1 MPKLVRDKIP
11 EIIRQ
16 NDGVEP
22 KIRIVSDN
30 AEFQNV
36 LDVKLDEEIGEFRN
50 APDKES
56 RAEEIADVMEVLIAL
71 AARDGYSSEQ
81 IEEIR
86 LQKLAKR

>member
-1 MPKLVRDKIP
+1 MSKLIRDKIP

-22 KIRIVSDN
+22 KIRIVSDSV
-30 AEFQNV
+30 EFQSV
-36 LDVKLDEEIGEFRN
+36 LDTKLDEEIDELRN
-50 APDKES
+50 APNKES
-56 RAEEIADVMEVLIAL
+56 RAEEIADVMEVLLAF
-71 AARDGYSSEQ
+71 AARDGYYPEQ